1 MTSLMKNENK
11 KKLIELENIHVD
23 LKSSFETINI
33 LKGINLK
40 IYKNESIGIIGESG
54 AGKSTLIMCIAGLEL
69 ISKGKILFNNVPIHN
84 LKEDDL
90 ALYRSKNIGVIF
102 QSFNLLPSMTALENV
117 NLPIEISGNFKNNKM
132 AMELLTAVG
141 LKNRIFHY
149 PHQLSGGE
157 QQRVA
162 IARSLISNPEILIA
176 DEPTGNLDKKN
187 SEDVIKLLFQLK
199 KDFGSTL
206 ILVTHDTSV
215 AKLCDRIIKIDNGLI
230 VK

>member
-1 MTSLMKNENK
+1 MKNENK

-23 LKSSFETINI
+23 LKSAFETINV

-40 IYKNESIGIIGESG
+40 IFKNDSVGIIGESG
-54 AGKSTLIMCIAGLEL
+54 AGKSTLVMCIAGLEL
-69 ISKGKILFNNVPIHN
+69 ISKGKIFFKNSPIHN
-84 LKEDDL
+84 LNEDDL
-90 ALYRSKNIGVIF
+90 AIYRSKNIGVIF
-102 QSFNLLPSMTALENV
+102 QAFNLLPSMTALENV
-117 NLPIEISGNFKNNKM
+117 NLPIEIAGSFKNNKM
-132 AMELLTAVG
+132 AIELLTAVG

-176 DEPTGNLDKKN
+176 DEPTGNLDKRN
-187 SEDVIKLLFQLK
+187 SEDVIKLLFKLK

-230 VK
+230 AE

>member
-23 LKSSFETINI
+23 LKSSFETINV

-40 IYKNESIGIIGESG
+40 IFKNESVGIIGESG

-69 ISKGKILFNNVPIHN
+69 ISKGKILFNNLPIHN

-90 ALYRSKNIGVIF
+90 ALYRSKNIGIIF

-187 SEDVIKLLFQLK
+187 SEDVIKLLFKLK

>member
-1 MTSLMKNENK
+1 MISKIKNKNK

-23 LKSSFETINI
+23 LKSSFETINV

-40 IYKNESIGIIGESG
+40 IFKNESVGIVGESG

-69 ISKGKILFNNVPIHN
+69 ISKGKIFFKNLPIHN
-84 LKEDDL
+84 LNEDDL
-90 ALYRSKNIGVIF
+90 ALYRSKNIGIIF

-187 SEDVIKLLFQLK
+187 SEDVIKLLFKLK

-206 ILVTHDTSV
+206 ILVTHDTSM

>member
-1 MTSLMKNENK
+1 MISKIKNKNK

-23 LKSSFETINI
+23 LKSSFETINV

-40 IYKNESIGIIGESG
+40 IFKNESVGIIGESG

-69 ISKGKILFNNVPIHN
+69 ISKGKILFNNLPIHN

-176 DEPTGNLDKKN
+176 DEPTGNLDKRN
-187 SEDVIKLLFQLK
+187 SEDVIKLLFKLK

-230 VK
+230 AE

>member
-1 MTSLMKNENK
+1 MTPLMKNENK

-23 LKSSFETINI
+23 LKSSFETINV

-40 IYKNESIGIIGESG
+40 IFKNESVGIIGESG

-69 ISKGKILFNNVPIHN
+69 ISKGKILFNNLPIHN

-187 SEDVIKLLFQLK
+187 SEDVIKLIFQLK

-215 AKLCDRIIKIDNGLI
+215 AQLCDRIIKLDNGLI

>member
-1 MTSLMKNENK
+1 MKIK

-23 LKSSFETINI
+23 LKSSFETINV

-40 IYKNESIGIIGESG
+40 IFKNESVGIIGESG

-69 ISKGKILFNNVPIHN
+69 ISKGKIFFNNLPIHN

-90 ALYRSKNIGVIF
+90 ALYRSENIGVIF

-187 SEDVIKLLFQLK
+187 SEDVIKLLFKLK

>member
-23 LKSSFETINI
+23 LKSAFETINV

-40 IYKNESIGIIGESG
+40 IFKNESVGIIGESG
-54 AGKSTLIMCIAGLEL
+54 AGKSTLVMCIAGLEQ
-69 ISKGKILFNNVPIHN
+69 ISKGKIFFKNSPIHN
-84 LKEDDL
+84 LNEDDL
-90 ALYRSKNIGVIF
+90 AIYRSKNIGVIF
-102 QSFNLLPSMTALENV
+102 QAFNLLPSMTALENV
-117 NLPIEISGNFKNNKM
+117 NLPIEIAGSFKNNKM
-132 AMELLTAVG
+132 AIELLTAVG

-176 DEPTGNLDKKN
+176 DEPTGNLDKRN
-187 SEDVIKLLFQLK
+187 SEDVIKLLFKLK

-215 AKLCDRIIKIDNGLI
+215 AKLCDRIITIDNGLI

>member
-1 MTSLMKNENK
+1 MKIK

-23 LKSSFETINI
+23 LKSAFETINV

-40 IYKNESIGIIGESG
+40 IFKNESVGIIGESG
-54 AGKSTLIMCIAGLEL
+54 AGKSTLVMCIAGLEL
-69 ISKGKILFNNVPIHN
+69 ISKGKIFFKNSPIHN
-84 LKEDDL
+84 LNEDDL
-90 ALYRSKNIGVIF
+90 AIYRSKNIGVIF
-102 QSFNLLPSMTALENV
+102 QAFNLLPSMTALENV
-117 NLPIEISGNFKNNKM
+117 NLPIEIAGSFKNNKM
-132 AMELLTAVG
+132 AIELLTAVG

-176 DEPTGNLDKKN
+176 DEPTGNLDKRN
-187 SEDVIKLLFQLK
+187 SEDVIKLLFKLK

-230 VK
+230 AE

>member
-1 MTSLMKNENK
+1 MISKIKNENK

-23 LKSSFETINI
+23 LKSSFETISV

-40 IYKNESIGIIGESG
+40 IFKNESVGIIGESG

-69 ISKGKILFNNVPIHN
+69 ISKGKIFFNNLPIHN

-90 ALYRSKNIGVIF
+90 ALYRSENIGVIF

-187 SEDVIKLLFQLK
+187 SEDVIKLLFKLK

-215 AKLCDRIIKIDNGLI
+215 VKLCDRIIKIDNGFI
-230 VK
+230 VE

>member
-1 MTSLMKNENK
+1 MTPKIKNEK
-11 KKLIELENIHVD
+11 KNKLIELENIHVD
-23 LKSSFETINI
+23 LKSSFETINV

-40 IYKNESIGIIGESG
+40 IFKNESVSIIGESG

-199 KDFGSTL
+199 QDFGSTL

-215 AKLCDRIIKIDNGLI
+215 AQLCDRIIKLDNGLI

>member
-1 MTSLMKNENK
+1 MKNENK

-23 LKSSFETINI
+23 LKSSFETINV

-40 IYKNESIGIIGESG
+40 IFKNESVGIIGESG

-69 ISKGKILFNNVPIHN
+69 ISKGKILFNNLPIHN

-199 KDFGSTL
+199 QDFESTL

-215 AKLCDRIIKIDNGLI
+215 AQLCDRIIKLDNGLI

>member
-1 MTSLMKNENK
+1 MTSKIKNENK

-23 LKSSFETINI
+23 LKSSFETISV

-40 IYKNESIGIIGESG
+40 IFKDESVGIIGESG

-69 ISKGKILFNNVPIHN
+69 ISRGKILFNNLPIHN

-187 SEDVIKLLFQLK
+187 SEDVIKLIFQLK

>member
-1 MTSLMKNENK
+1 MKNEK
-11 KKLIELENIHVD
+11 KKLIELENVHVD
-23 LKSSFETINI
+23 LKSAFETINV

-40 IYKNESIGIIGESG
+40 IFKNESVGIIGESG
-54 AGKSTLIMCIAGLEL
+54 AGKSTLVMCIAGLEL
-69 ISKGKILFNNVPIHN
+69 ISKGKIFFKNSPIHN
-84 LKEDDL
+84 LNEDDL
-90 ALYRSKNIGVIF
+90 AIYRSKNIGVIF
-102 QSFNLLPSMTALENV
+102 QAFNLLPSMTALENV
-117 NLPIEISGNFKNNKM
+117 NLPIEIAGSFKNNKM
-132 AMELLTAVG
+132 AIELLTAVG

-176 DEPTGNLDKKN
+176 DEPTGNLDKRN
-187 SEDVIKLLFQLK
+187 SEDVIKLLFKLK

-230 VK
+230 AE

>member
-1 MTSLMKNENK
+1 MKNENK

-23 LKSSFETINI
+23 LKSAFETINV

-40 IYKNESIGIIGESG
+40 IFKNESVGIIGESG
-54 AGKSTLIMCIAGLEL
+54 AGKSTLVMCIAGLEL
-69 ISKGKILFNNVPIHN
+69 ISKGKIFFKNSPIHN
-84 LKEDDL
+84 LNEDDL
-90 ALYRSKNIGVIF
+90 AIYRSKNIGVIF
-102 QSFNLLPSMTALENV
+102 QAFNLLPSMTALENV
-117 NLPIEISGNFKNNKM
+117 NLPIEIAGSFKNNKM
-132 AMELLTAVG
+132 AIELLTAVG

-176 DEPTGNLDKKN
+176 DEPTGNLDKRN
-187 SEDVIKLLFQLK
+187 SEDVIKLLFKLK

-230 VK
+230 AEQVI

>member
-1 MTSLMKNENK
+1 MTSKIKNENK

-23 LKSSFETINI
+23 LKSSFETISV

-40 IYKNESIGIIGESG
+40 IFKNESVGIIGESG

-69 ISKGKILFNNVPIHN
+69 ISKGKIFFNNLPIHN

-117 NLPIEISGNFKNNKM
+117 NLPIEISGTFKNNKM

-141 LKNRIFHY
+141 LKNRLFHY

-187 SEDVIKLLFQLK
+187 SEDVIKLLFKLK

>member
-1 MTSLMKNENK
+1 MKLKMKNENK
-11 KKLIELENIHVD
+11 KILIKLENIHVD
-23 LKSSFETINI
+23 LKSSFETINV

-40 IYKNESIGIIGESG
+40 IFKNESVGIIGESG

-69 ISKGKILFNNVPIHN
+69 ISKGKILFNNLPIHN

-90 ALYRSKNIGVIF
+90 ALYRSKNIGIIF

-117 NLPIEISGNFKNNKM
+117 NLPIEISNNFKNNKM
-132 AMELLTAVG
+132 AIELLTAVG

-187 SEDVIKLLFQLK
+187 SEDVIKLIFQLK

>member
-1 MTSLMKNENK
+1 MTSKIKNENK

-23 LKSSFETINI
+23 LKSSFETISV

-40 IYKNESIGIIGESG
+40 IFKDESVGIIGESG

-69 ISKGKILFNNVPIHN
+69 ISKGKIFFNNLPIHN

-90 ALYRSKNIGVIF
+90 ALYRSENIGVIF

-117 NLPIEISGNFKNNKM
+117 NLPIEISGTFKNNKM
-132 AMELLTAVG
+132 AMDLLTAVG
-141 LKNRIFHY
+141 LKNRMFHY

-187 SEDVIKLLFQLK
+187 SEDVIKLLFKLK
-199 KDFGSTL
+199 KDFESTL

>member
-1 MTSLMKNENK
+1 MTSKMKNEKN
-11 KKLIELENIHVD
+11 KLIELENIHVD
-23 LKSSFETINI
+23 LKSSFETINV

-40 IYKNESIGIIGESG
+40 IFKNESVGIIGESG

-69 ISKGKILFNNVPIHN
+69 ISKGKIFFNNLPIHN

-90 ALYRSKNIGVIF
+90 ALYRSENIGVIF

-117 NLPIEISGNFKNNKM
+117 NLPIEISGNFKNNEM
-132 AMELLTAVG
+132 AIELLTAVG

>member
-23 LKSSFETINI
+23 LKSSFETINV

-40 IYKNESIGIIGESG
+40 IFKNESVGIIGESG

-69 ISKGKILFNNVPIHN
+69 ISKGKILFNNLPIHN

>member
-23 LKSSFETINI
+23 LKSSFETINV

-40 IYKNESIGIIGESG
+40 IFKNESVGIIGESG

-69 ISKGKILFNNVPIHN
+69 ISKGKILFNNLPIHN

-117 NLPIEISGNFKNNKM
+117 NLPIEISGNFKNNKI

-187 SEDVIKLLFQLK
+187 SEDVIKLIFQLK

>member
-1 MTSLMKNENK
+1 MTSKIKNENK

-23 LKSSFETINI
+23 LKSSFETISV

-40 IYKNESIGIIGESG
+40 IFKNESVGIIGESG

-69 ISKGKILFNNVPIHN
+69 ISKGKILFNNLPIHN

-117 NLPIEISGNFKNNKM
+117 NLPIEISGTFKNNKM

-141 LKNRIFHY
+141 LKNRLFHY

-187 SEDVIKLLFQLK
+187 SEDVIKLLFKLK

-215 AKLCDRIIKIDNGLI
+215 AKLCDRIITIDNGLI

>member
-1 MTSLMKNENK
+1 MKNENK

-23 LKSSFETINI
+23 LKSSFETINV

-40 IYKNESIGIIGESG
+40 IFKNESVGIIGESG

-69 ISKGKILFNNVPIHN
+69 ISKGKILFNNLPIHN
-84 LKEDDL
+84 LKEGEL

-117 NLPIEISGNFKNNKM
+117 NLPIEISGTFKNNKM

-141 LKNRIFHY
+141 LKNRLFHY
-149 PHQLSGGE
+149 PHQLSVGE

-187 SEDVIKLLFQLK
+187 SEDVIKLLFKLK

-215 AKLCDRIIKIDNGLI
+215 AKLCDRIITIDNGLI

>member
-1 MTSLMKNENK
+1 MKNENK

-23 LKSSFETINI
+23 LKSAFETINV
-33 LKGINLK
+33 LRGINLK
-40 IYKNESIGIIGESG
+40 IFKNESVGIIGESG
-54 AGKSTLIMCIAGLEL
+54 AGKSTLVMCIAGLEL
-69 ISKGKILFNNVPIHN
+69 ITKGEIFFKNSPIHN
-84 LKEDDL
+84 LNEDDL
-90 ALYRSKNIGVIF
+90 AIYRSKNIGVIF
-102 QSFNLLPSMTALENV
+102 QAFNLLPSMTALENV
-117 NLPIEISGNFKNNKM
+117 NLPIEIAGSFKNNKM
-132 AMELLTAVG
+132 AIELLTAVG

-176 DEPTGNLDKKN
+176 DEPTGNLDKRN
-187 SEDVIKLLFQLK
+187 SEDVIKLLFKLK

-215 AKLCDRIIKIDNGLI
+215 SKLCDRIIKIDNGLI
-230 VK
+230 VE

>member
-1 MTSLMKNENK
+1 MKNENK

-23 LKSSFETINI
+23 LKSAFETINV

-40 IYKNESIGIIGESG
+40 IFKNESVGIIGESG
-54 AGKSTLIMCIAGLEL
+54 AGKSTLVMCIAGLEL
-69 ISKGKILFNNVPIHN
+69 ISKGKIVFKNSPIHN
-84 LKEDDL
+84 LNEDDL
-90 ALYRSKNIGVIF
+90 AIYRSKNIGVIF
-102 QSFNLLPSMTALENV
+102 QAFNLLPSMTALENV
-117 NLPIEISGNFKNNKM
+117 NLPIEIAGSFKNNKM
-132 AMELLTAVG
+132 AIELLTAVG

-176 DEPTGNLDKKN
+176 DEPTGNLDKRN
-187 SEDVIKLLFQLK
+187 SEDVIKLLFKLK

-230 VK
+230 AE

>member
-1 MTSLMKNENK
+1 MTSKIKNENK

-23 LKSSFETINI
+23 LKSSFETINV

-40 IYKNESIGIIGESG
+40 IFKNESVGIIGESG

-69 ISKGKILFNNVPIHN
+69 ISKGKILFNNLPIHN

-132 AMELLTAVG
+132 AIELLTAVG
-141 LKNRIFHY
+141 LKNRMFHY

-187 SEDVIKLLFQLK
+187 SEDVIKLLFKLK

>member
-1 MTSLMKNENK
+1 MKNENK

-23 LKSSFETINI
+23 LKSAFETINV

-40 IYKNESIGIIGESG
+40 IFKNESVGIIGESG
-54 AGKSTLIMCIAGLEL
+54 AGKSTLVMCIAGLEL
-69 ISKGKILFNNVPIHN
+69 ISKGKIFFKNSPIHN
-84 LKEDDL
+84 LNEDDL
-90 ALYRSKNIGVIF
+90 AIYRSKNIGVIF
-102 QSFNLLPSMTALENV
+102 QAFNLLPSMTALENV

-176 DEPTGNLDKKN
+176 DEPTGNLDKRN
-187 SEDVIKLLFQLK
+187 SEDVIKLLFKLK

-230 VK
+230 AE

>member
-1 MTSLMKNENK
+1 MISQMNNENK

-23 LKSSFETINI
+23 LKSSFETINV

-40 IYKNESIGIIGESG
+40 IFKNESVGIIGESG

-69 ISKGKILFNNVPIHN
+69 ISKGKIFFNNLPIHN

-90 ALYRSKNIGVIF
+90 ALYRSENIGVIF

-132 AMELLTAVG
+132 ATELLTAVG

-187 SEDVIKLLFQLK
+187 SEDVIKLLFKLK

-215 AKLCDRIIKIDNGLI
+215 VKLCDRIIKIDNGLI

>member
-1 MTSLMKNENK
+1 MKNENK

-23 LKSSFETINI
+23 LKSSFETINV

-40 IYKNESIGIIGESG
+40 IFKNESVGIIGESG

-69 ISKGKILFNNVPIHN
+69 ISKGKILFNNLPIHN

-90 ALYRSKNIGVIF
+90 ALFRSKNIGIIF

-132 AMELLTAVG
+132 AIELLTAVG

-199 KDFGSTL
+199 QDFGSTL

-215 AKLCDRIIKIDNGLI
+215 AKLCDRILKIDNGLI

>member
-23 LKSSFETINI
+23 LKSSFETINV

-40 IYKNESIGIIGESG
+40 IFKNESVGIIGESG

-69 ISKGKILFNNVPIHN
+69 ISKGKILFNNLPIHN

-176 DEPTGNLDKKN
+176 DEPTGNLDKRN
-187 SEDVIKLLFQLK
+187 SEDVIKLLFKLK